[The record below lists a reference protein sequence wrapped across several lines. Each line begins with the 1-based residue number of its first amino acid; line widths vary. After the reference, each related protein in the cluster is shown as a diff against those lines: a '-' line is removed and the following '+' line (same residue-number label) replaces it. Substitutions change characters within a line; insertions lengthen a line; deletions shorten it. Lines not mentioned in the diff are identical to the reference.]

1 MFRFLWQNVVFYVF
15 EKTMWYSMICDK
27 NAVFQVSSMV
37 LIHHKYNSKWGRKAK
52 FAIILLLYLLLY
64 LKNEL
69 IQTHMRRNT
78 TIINELQLLFTGPL

>member
-37 LIHHKYNSKWGRKAK
+37 LIHHKYNSKWGRKATNCFSASFSII
-52 FAIILLLYLLLY
+52 FAIIFE
-64 LKNEL
+64 KWTDSNSHA
-69 IQTHMRRNT
+69 QKHN
-78 TIINELQLLFTGPL
+78 